1 MKKSLKYRIDV
12 IRRMMS
18 GGKTVTPSEVR
29 EEFQRLKIPIN
40 RYSKNDDVAA
50 ILRRDIFRRVG
61 PATYALPDRLRDE
74 RVCGWESEN
83 MNDNSTSSENMN
95 DNSSDPSI
103 PTVPKRRGRPPKD
116 FTPSIPTVPKKRG
129 RPKKE
134 VPVDLNQEP
143 PKLKR
148 EILRK
153 ALKQVMGNSSLTCK
167 QIVDELR
174 KDPRFT
180 NIKTLGHWVAATLQN
195 SSKYKR
201 DENRRCFL
209 VAEIEA
215 PKRKRG
221 RPRKEPVVS
230 APVEIP
236 RKRGRP
242 KKAVPSPDTAVP
254 KPEPYVMTVTLD
266 PALLRQLDAAIVDRR
281 DELRE
286 KADVTDY
293 VESREAFVKLA
304 IRRAHRNMGSWR
316 K

>member
-83 MNDNSTSSENMN
+83 MNDNS
-95 DNSSDPSI
+95 SDPSI

-116 FTPSIPTVPKKRG
+116 FTPSIPTVHKKRG

-201 DENRRCFL
+201 DENRRYFL

-254 KPEPYVMTVTLD
+254 KPEPYVMTLVLD
-266 PALLRQLDAAIVDRR
+266 PVLLRQLDAAIVDRR

-286 KADVTDY
+286 KADVMDY